1 MFPKFL
7 TLIAYK
13 FSTQLQLAN
22 EKYMSM
28 QQETSPHLSGF
39 PLRCCDQHATN
50 KALFHWLFSI
60 KLM

>member
-28 QQETSPHLSGF
+28 QQETSPHLTGF
-39 PLRCCDQHATN
+39 PLGCCDDHNMQQARPYFTGFFP
-50 KALFHWLFSI
+50 LS
-60 KLM
+60 